1 MTKFKRLAQNVN
13 RSGVLFFCLAFPVIV
28 LVIWLLLKVSDV
40 IWPGC
45 CG

>member
-1 MTKFKRLAQNVN
+1 MTKFKRMAQQVN
-13 RSGVLFFCLAFPVIV
+13 RSGVLFFALTLPLILLVVWLV
-28 LVIWLLLKVSDV
+28 LKAANS